1 MYLDKIKASKLK
13 KEENNYEI
21 ILRYNDNNF
30 KRFCREG
37 KVLVKRNK
45 KKEGERIRG
54 DRYELNEYLIRQ
66 MQVIKKPKE
75 EWIKT

>member
-1 MYLDKIKASKLK
+1 MK

-21 ILRYNDNNF
+21 ILRHNDNNF
-30 KRFCREG
+30 KRFCREV

-45 KKEGERIRG
+45 KKEGDRG

-66 MQVIKKPKE
+66 MQVIKKTKE